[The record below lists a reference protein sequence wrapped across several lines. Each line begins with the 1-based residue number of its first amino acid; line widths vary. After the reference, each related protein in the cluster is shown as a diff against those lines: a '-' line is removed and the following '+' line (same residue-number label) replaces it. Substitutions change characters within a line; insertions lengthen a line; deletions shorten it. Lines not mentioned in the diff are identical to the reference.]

1 MDSVVQVDLNEKM
14 NDSYCFAIE
23 GKSWRVVHQYFP
35 EILQKLVVRGAIF
48 ARMSPEQ
55 KQQLVLE
62 LQSLGYY
69 VGKSHRF
76 SNEEVVLTHTLPR
89 FSKCFTHFVAKLE
102 CSSFQSASQ
111 LII

>member
-1 MDSVVQVDLNEKM
+1 MPQQVGSVVQVDLDEKM
-14 NDSYCFAIE
+14 NNSYCFAME

-35 EILQKLVVRGAIF
+35 DILQKLVVRGAIF

-76 SNEEVVLTHTLPR
+76 SDEKTVLSYERNLTLPNYSR
-89 FSKCFTHFVAKLE
+89 MR
-102 CSSFQSASQ
+102 
-111 LII
+111 LIYMRQV

>member
-1 MDSVVQVDLNEKM
+1 MDIDEKT

-35 EILQKLVVRGAIF
+35 EVLQKLVVRGAIF

-62 LQSLGYY
+62 LQSLGYF
-69 VGKSHRF
+69 VGKSHLYTYVF
-76 SNEEVVLTHTLPR
+76 D
-89 FSKCFTHFVAKLE
+89 KL
-102 CSSFQSASQ
+102 
-111 LII
+111 LI